1 MAENSDVAD
10 LLRVLLNE
18 SLGESIMPDQD
29 FTIWV
34 ITEDIPAG
42 APVPKGAR
50 DAEDT
55 GGGWGVGPETGTVK
69 RIPMDALALK
79 VQMEGLI
86 RVVGDLFTTS
96 DAQAGMQLNEVQL
109 SVTISAD
116 GKVNILGSG
125 GGLANSGGITL
136 KFARRSSDPT

>member
-1 MAENSDVAD
+1 
-10 LLRVLLNE
+10 
-18 SLGESIMPDQD
+18 MPDED
-29 FTIWV
+29 FKIWV
-34 ITEDIPAG
+34 ITEDIPEG
-42 APVPKGAR
+42 RTETGSRGAR
-50 DAEDT
+50 DT
-55 GGGWGVGPETGTVK
+55 GGGWGVGREPGAQK

-79 VQMEGLI
+79 AQMDGLI
-86 RVVGDLFTTS
+86 RVVGDLFTTA

-136 KFARRSSDPT
+136 KFVRQSSNPTQ

>member
-1 MAENSDVAD
+1 
-10 LLRVLLNE
+10 
-18 SLGESIMPDQD
+18 MPDED
-29 FTIWV
+29 FKIWV
-34 ITEDIPAG
+34 ITEDFPQG
-42 APVPKGAR
+42 RTETGSR
-50 DAEDT
+50 DARDT
-55 GGGWGVGPETGTVK
+55 GGGWGVGPEPGTVK

-79 VQMEGLI
+79 AQMDGLI
-86 RVVGDLFTTS
+86 RVVGDLFTTA

-136 KFARRSSDPT
+136 KFVRQSSNPTQ